1 MLRRYAATL
10 TTGTAPREL
19 VSTKAYAISAKAHGI
34 DAGAYTLV
42 CSLARC
48 PARFLVRSL
57 GLVRAE
63 RARIGANRST
73 ARGGLG
79 GLYRRGSHGE
89 ARRGGEEGRLRRR
102 LQLGGDRRHG
112 GAHRRIRE
120 EVWMLARHTCF
131 CGALPSAMIASS
143 WRRSTGVTF
152 TTMPALIPRA

>member
-42 CSLARC
+42 CSLACC

-79 GLYRRGSHGE
+79 GLYRRGSHGA
-89 ARRGGEEGRLRRR
+89 ARRGGEQGRLRRR
-102 LQLGGDRRHG
+102 LQLGGDRRAG
-112 GAHRRIRE
+112 GA
-120 EVWMLARHTCF
+120 
-131 CGALPSAMIASS
+131 PPP
-143 WRRSTGVTF
+143 RS
-152 TTMPALIPRA
+152 PALSPPT